1 MKYWENFAIFF
12 RTFEQKKKS
21 KLNSLTLSSIM
32 IHPSAI
38 ITNSTIGDSASIGPW
53 CFISDS
59 IIWDNVRVEWSV
71 RIEKSEIKNNTEIL
85 WWSIIRESIIESE
98 CIIWCEVKRSH
109 IWVKARAK
117 HLGTTLGSLRC
128 GKNNN
133 FWSGVK
139 CANYDG
145 KWKGNFVLWDDV
157 FVWCNTV
164 MSVKADTTR
173 TIGNGVKIGAL
184 VHVDMDIPDKSL
196 VYMDKKT
203 GTLSIREGYYIL

>member
-1 MKYWENFAIFF
+1 
-12 RTFEQKKKS
+12 
-21 KLNSLTLSSIM
+21 M
-32 IHPSAI
+32 IHPTSV
-38 ITNSTIGDSASIGPW
+38 ITDTQLGNNISIGPG
-53 CFISDS
+53 CLIKNS
-59 IIWDNVRVEWSV
+59 IIWDNVTIEWNV
-71 RIEKSEIKNNTEIL
+71 LIEKSQICESVEIL
-85 WWSIIRESIIESE
+85 WWSIIRESEIGSA

-109 IWVKARAK
+109 IWEKTMAK
-117 HLGTTLGSLRC
+117 HPGTILGSLRC
-128 GKNNN
+128 GKSNN

-184 VHVDMDIPDKSL
+184 VHVDIDIPDKSL